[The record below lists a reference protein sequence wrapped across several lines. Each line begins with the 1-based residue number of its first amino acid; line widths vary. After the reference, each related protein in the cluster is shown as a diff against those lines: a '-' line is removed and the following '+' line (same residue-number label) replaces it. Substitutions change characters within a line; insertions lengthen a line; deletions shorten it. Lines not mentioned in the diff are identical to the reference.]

1 MTDGRALARQYLE
14 QQRALGGSPVILT
27 PGLRANATGSIAL
40 EPPSTPG
47 LHPGLV
53 TSQPN
58 PAALT
63 PGASP
68 GNAPRSVPSQPDLP
82 PLGLVFDPPGGD
94 LFSAD
99 PIPRAPS
106 LDAIA
111 ALVAECTKCRLCESR
126 TRTVPGEGP
135 AGAKL
140 VVVGEGPGRTE
151 DETGRPFV
159 GKAGDLLTKILAA
172 ISFPR
177 ERVFICNVVKCRP
190 PENRLP
196 LHDEVDACAPYLFRQ
211 LDLLQPRV
219 ILAMGGTAAQTLLN
233 TKQSLGALRNKV
245 HRFRGIPLIVTYHP
259 AALLRNP
266 NWKKPTWDD
275 VRIARRLCD

>member
-1 MTDGRALARQYLE
+1 VTDGRALARHYLE
-14 QQRALGGSPVILT
+14 QQRALGGNAVIL
-27 PGLRANATGSIAL
+27 LEASAARAIAL
-40 EPPSTPG
+40 KPSSAPVDESPIRADVPTFQPSNLPPPS
-47 LHPGLV
+47 
-53 TSQPN
+53 
-58 PAALT
+58 A
-63 PGASP
+63 
-68 GNAPRSVPSQPDLP
+68 LP
-82 PLGLVFDPPGGD
+82 PPGLVFDPPGGD

-99 PIPRAPS
+99 PVPRALS

-111 ALVAECTKCRLCESR
+111 ALVAECTKCRLCEGR

-172 ISFPR
+172 IAFPR
-177 ERVFICNVVKCRP
+177 EQVFICNVVKCRP
-190 PENRLP
+190 PENRTP
-196 LHDEVDACAPYLFRQ
+196 QYDEVEACVPYLFRQ

-233 TKQSLGALRNKV
+233 TKQSLGALRNKL
-245 HRFRGIPLIVTYHP
+245 HRFRGIPVIVTYHP

-275 VRIARRLCD
+275 VRIARRLFD